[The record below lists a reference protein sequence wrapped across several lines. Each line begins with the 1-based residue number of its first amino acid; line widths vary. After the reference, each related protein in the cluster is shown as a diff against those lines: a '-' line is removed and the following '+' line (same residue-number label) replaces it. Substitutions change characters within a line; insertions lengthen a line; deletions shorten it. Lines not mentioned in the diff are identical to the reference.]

1 MIPELSRLIDLYNN
15 KKENVTFNTD
25 NSEVLEF
32 DDKIEDDYII
42 SISMNKIEDYYYI
55 FIFVEKDKNIIL
67 KGICNKEKVDLSE
80 KYKNLKNDLDNLSLE
95 KLLKKYE
102 NDIKVHF

>member
-15 KKENVTFNTD
+15 KKESVTFNTD

-42 SISMNKIEDYYYI
+42 SISMNKIENYYYI
-55 FIFVEKDKNIIL
+55 FIFVEKDKNIVL

-80 KYKNLKNDLDNLSLE
+80 KYKKLKNDLDNLSLE